1 MNRSSEIRRRTTPI
15 DSLRTAVQGAAI
27 PLALALLFTGV
38 LPTSLEAQSWFK
50 RGDAG
55 GDGTVDIDDA
65 LLIQDFI
72 FNGGPPPPCM
82 DAADAND
89 DDIVN
94 VNDSVYILNFT
105 INGPAPVAPGPFQC
119 GPDPTP
125 GVLGCATYSC
135 EFIRGDADNNGVVD
149 ANDATAINNFLFLG
163 GPMPCLDAGDAD
175 DDGAVTATDA
185 IAILN
190 GSFIPN
196 PGPVVC
202 GPDRTADNLDCQQYA
217 PVPAFVRGDADG
229 DGIVTMNDSTVILDF
244 LFNGG
249 PPPGCLAAADADGS
263 TAINQPD
270 SIYILNFLNLAGPPP
285 PAPYPI
291 CGVDPTT
298 PLSCLQK
305 QCAFI
310 RGDVDNNGEV
320 NPADATAILNF
331 LNLGIPI
338 PCLDAADSNDDGV
351 INVVDATFLLNSL
364 LIGAVPIP
372 APGPHVCGFDPT
384 ADTLGCAQYTC
395 IPPED
400 FRRGDCNVDGNIDI
414 SDAVFVLGLLFPPA
428 MGGNVATCQ
437 DSCDSNDDGFLNI
450 ADPVLLLAA
459 IFSGGAPPPPPY
471 PNCGFDPTPFDSLG
485 CLSYKQVGCP

>member
-1 MNRSSEIRRRTTPI
+1 M
-15 DSLRTAVQGAAI
+15 
-27 PLALALLFTGV
+27 
-38 LPTSLEAQSWFK
+38 
-50 RGDAG
+50 
-55 GDGTVDIDDA
+55 
-65 LLIQDFI
+65 
-72 FNGGPPPPCM
+72 
-82 DAADAND
+82 
-89 DDIVN
+89 
-94 VNDSVYILNFT
+94 
-105 INGPAPVAPGPFQC
+105 
-119 GPDPTP
+119 
-125 GVLGCATYSC
+125 
-135 EFIRGDADNNGVVD
+135 
-149 ANDATAINNFLFLG
+149 
-163 GPMPCLDAGDAD
+163 
-175 DDGAVTATDA
+175 
-185 IAILN
+185 
-190 GSFIPN
+190 
-196 PGPVVC
+196 
-202 GPDRTADNLDCQQYA
+202 
-217 PVPAFVRGDADG
+217 
-229 DGIVTMNDSTVILDF
+229 TMNDSTVILDF

-338 PCLDAADSNDDGV
+338 PCLDAADSNDDGA
-351 INVVDATFLLNSL
+351 INVTDATFLLNSL
-364 LIGAVPIP
+364 LIGSVPIP

-428 MGGNVATCQ
+428 MAAAE
-437 DSCDSNDDGFLNI
+437 S
-450 ADPVLLLAA
+450 AA
-459 IFSGGAPPPPPY
+459 IKARTAAIAATASESSSSIALRKSPSTRGTTSWPQARWRRATSA
-471 PNCGFDPTPFDSLG
+471 CTSAA
-485 CLSYKQVGCP
+485 LSRARSAR